1 MDGLLNGRPSRN
13 FFKTRWIEVVMFV
26 LLFCWYLKQ
35 STWTWLWNVETW
47 WLEKPKNS
55 LLSIFLLPLNPPCM
69 SKSTIYP
76 LLGLPHSLY
85 FQLSTLTS
93 ILFEKSYEFNLGFVW
108 IGFNS
113 SHLSLSLQTTTTK
126 DNAITISL
134 LEGIEISKMHV
145 LALHGVDSHPLPQ
158 YP

>member
-13 FFKTRWIEVVMFV
+13 FFKTRWIEVFMFV

-55 LLSIFLLPLNPPCM
+55 LLSIFLLPVNPPFM

-85 FQLSTLTS
+85 FQLSTLTF